1 MGPRKAREGGA
12 HGAGAEGIIPSECR
26 NQSVMILMTALR
38 IPIVNVLCAA
48 ILSIWLLLERGKLT
62 TGAFKDWSPR

>member
-1 MGPRKAREGGA
+1 
-12 HGAGAEGIIPSECR
+12 
-26 NQSVMILMTALR
+26 MILMTALR